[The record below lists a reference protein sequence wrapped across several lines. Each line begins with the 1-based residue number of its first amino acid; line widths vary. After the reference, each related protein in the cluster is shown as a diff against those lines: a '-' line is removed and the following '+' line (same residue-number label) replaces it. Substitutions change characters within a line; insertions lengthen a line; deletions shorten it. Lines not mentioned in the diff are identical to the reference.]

1 MPPAPAHFVPMP
13 NPATSSEFAYYGQ
26 PGSAQAAGFESA
38 PVFPGN
44 GQHRS
49 SVSQERHH
57 DANKLPP
64 TEVSK
69 TIPCRNF
76 PNCRY
81 GDARVFQH
89 TQLQHFYPSAP
100 YQPAEFVPGG
110 FPAMPMYYGMPP
122 PAPFVPL
129 DAQTPAFAPP
139 MPPAHHR
146 QSVDVNGAAPVVPA
160 AGSPA
165 GPGPIALNGS
175 AETNGV
181 PAHSSAPSQQAP
193 VFHPRAAG
201 MNGFPVNHMPF
212 PQQAG
217 VDQGRKAHHVK
228 RMSFGGIPKAAWAA
242 NGGGPAATLAR
253 QAALGSWSNGQPPAC
268 VFFQN
273 SKSRNGDMC
282 KFPHIMP
289 DGTDS
294 EQQKVLTVSK

>member
-1 MPPAPAHFVPMP
+1 MPPAPTHFAPMP
-13 NPATSSEFAYYGQ
+13 NPASSSEFA
-26 PGSAQAAGFESA
+26 GSEFA
-38 PVFPGN
+38 PIFPGN
-44 GQHRS
+44 GQHRT

-81 GDARVFQH
+81 GDACVFQH
-89 TQLQHFYPSAP
+89 PQPQHFYPSAP

-110 FPAMPMYYGMPP
+110 FPGMPMYYGMPP

-139 MPPAHHR
+139 MPPAQHR
-146 QSVDVNGAAPVVPA
+146 QSVDVNGAAAAAVSPA
-160 AGSPA
+160 APA
-165 GPGPIALNGS
+165 PIPLNGS
-175 AETNGV
+175 VETNGV
-181 PAHSSAPSQQAP
+181 PAQSSAPSQQAP

-201 MNGFPVNHMPF
+201 MNGFPVNQMPF

-217 VDQGRKAHHVK
+217 FDQSKKGHHVK
-228 RMSFGGIPKAAWAA
+228 RMSFGGVPKAAWAV

-273 SKSRNGDMC
+273 SKCRNGEMC

-294 EQQKVLTVSK
+294 ELAWKEHDNENYGDTDDTPN